1 MKKLVSILIIC
12 LFCLPIFA
20 QDAIT
25 TELQNAYQQEKYD
38 MIIAEHSTKINEY
51 PAKAIYYVGMAYY
64 MKSDDK
70 NVIKIMGVSIGKD
83 NSDPDAYYIKAMSL
97 NYMEQYQTAIEAFKA
112 AIKLDDRNANYH
124 SGLGDSYLNTKKYD
138 LALISYTAATEKENH
153 IDRPY
158 AMIPQ
163 VYAQLGQPEKA
174 LQAFYTSKENVS
186 KESSSYIT
194 ALYNI
199 GLYEYLNENYDISGE
214 ALAELITL
222 APDDFQS
229 YTKLIQV
236 FYAKKE
242 YEKAKPYIEKLYKA
256 YEERILKGTL
266 KTMFCF
272 DQFLWKDK
280 KIFVYERFAVK
291 EGELYYKH
299 IFYITGEDGKSE
311 FTIQTENS
319 PISIEMG
326 GPKYVLGMD
335 EKGMHSTFRY
345 GFEEDFNYED
355 LKKAVLTVLEG
366 KIKPSASSTKVK
378 KQ

>member
-12 LFCLPIFA
+12 LFSFPIFA

-25 TELQNAYQQEKYD
+25 TELENAYQQRKYD
-38 MIIAEHSTKINEY
+38 MIIAEHATKVNEY
-51 PAKAIYYVGMAYY
+51 SAKAIYYVGMAYY

-70 NVIKIMGVSIGKD
+70 NVVKLMDISIGKD
-83 NSDPDAYYIKAMSL
+83 NSDPDAHYIKGMAL

-112 AIKLDDRNANYH
+112 AIKLDDRNANYY

-138 LALISYTAATEKENH
+138 LALSSYTAATEKENH

-163 VYAQLGQPEKA
+163 MYAELGQPEKA
-174 LQAFYTSKENVS
+174 LQAFYTSKEKVS
-186 KESSSYIT
+186 KESSSYIN

-199 GLYEYLNENYDISGE
+199 GLYEYLNKNYDASE
-214 ALAELITL
+214 KALTELVSL

-242 YEKAKPYIEKLYKA
+242 YEKAEPYKEKLYKA
-256 YEERILKGTL
+256 YEQGVLKGTS

-280 KIFVYERFAVK
+280 RIFAYEKYAVK

-299 IFYITGEDGKSE
+299 VFYVTGKDGKSE

-335 EKGMHSTFRY
+335 KKEMHSTFRY
-345 GFEEDFNYED
+345 GFEENFDYED

-366 KIKPSASSTKVK
+366 EIKPSASSTKVK